1 MLTTIILAL
10 HGSARRG
17 GTVHPRGTTPRAFGR
32 GPGRRPFFRAPLS
45 NFVTFCRRSLPAAAL
60 AMALL
65 LPTVHAI
72 TPDTVTVPAGAETIT
87 YGTSGQGRSL
97 KAYRFGDGKNTLVLT
112 FAIHGFEDAW
122 DGDGEALVY
131 TADRVMQD
139 LARNATLLL
148 DYDWSVY
155 VLPCLNPDGLLSGHT
170 NNGFGR
176 CTSAGIDMNR
186 SFPYRWTSYTS
197 SRYRNGSAPL
207 ACPESK
213 ALAGFLQSIGGTG
226 KKVLVDTHGWTSQL
240 LTSGGKGTLYNCFH
254 AQFPTNSHQSLT
266 HAAGYLT
273 SYAAY
278 SLGYDA
284 CLMEFPW
291 GPDTMAEFLQTG
303 YADRFCTAV
312 RTVLR
317 SYGPS
322 NHHSDHCAAAQYTD
336 VNELMWYH
344 EAVDYVVSHDLMSG
358 VSATAFGP
366 NQPATRAM
374 VTVLL
379 WRMAGSPDP
388 LIESELTLPQEAG
401 SDTLL
406 LAGPPGADAAAT
418 CAAAEPSTS
427 PLATG
432 YFDVAEDSWYA
443 PAILWANHNQ
453 LLPESDSSYFHPDS
467 PISRQDLITMLY
479 RYSHPSG
486 DGESDQGTLACADA
500 GQVEPYAVAAM
511 A

>member
-1 MLTTIILAL
+1 
-10 HGSARRG
+10 
-17 GTVHPRGTTPRAFGR
+17 
-32 GPGRRPFFRAPLS
+32 
-45 NFVTFCRRSLPAAAL
+45 
-60 AMALL
+60 MALL
-65 LPTVHAI
+65 LPLPVHAI
-72 TPDTVTVPAGAETIT
+72 TPDTVSVPAGAEIIP
-87 YGTSGQGRSL
+87 YGTSALGRPL
-97 KAYRFGDGKNTLVLT
+97 NAYGFGNGENTLVLT
-112 FAIHGFEDAW
+112 FSIHGFEDAW

-139 LARNATLLL
+139 LARNASLLL

-155 VLPCLNPDGLLSGHT
+155 VLPCLNPDGLLSGHS

-186 SFPYRWTSYTS
+186 SFPYRWTPYTS
-197 SRYRNGSAPL
+197 SRYHNGDAPL

-213 ALAGFLQSIGGTG
+213 ALAGFLQSIGGKG

-254 AQFPTNSHQSLT
+254 AQFPTNSQQSLVHT
-266 HAAGYLT
+266 AGYLT
-273 SYAAY
+273 AYAAY
-278 SLGYDA
+278 TLGYDA

-291 GPDTMAEFLQTG
+291 GPDSMSEFLQTD

-312 RTVLR
+312 RMVLR

-336 VNELMWYH
+336 VNALMWYH

-358 VSATAFGP
+358 VSDTAFGP

-388 LIESELTLPQEAG
+388 LLESELTLPPESN
-401 SDTLL
+401 SDILL
-406 LAGPPGADAAAT
+406 LAGPDGL
-418 CAAAEPSTS
+418 SS
-427 PLATG
+427 LATG

-479 RYSHPSG
+479 HYSHPSA
-486 DGESDQGTLACADA
+486 DGQSSQGILACADA
-500 GQVEPYAVAAM
+500 GQVEPYAVEAM
-511 A
+511 AWACETGILDGTSQLLRPQDSATRAELALMLQRLDSGV